1 MQIQIRQAITKDKQL
16 VANIRIF
23 EVQEITWIDR
33 LALSTIS
40 SLPRE
45 LAL

>member
-1 MQIQIRQAITKDKQL
+1 
-16 VANIRIF
+16 
-23 EVQEITWIDR
+23 VQEITWIDR